1 MTIWTSFFLVV
12 CTVILAYPFLAPGN
26 GSYRGGS
33 AASEDLPP
41 GDAVQELG
49 HWHEEEV
56 QLDRA
61 AGRLG
66 PDEPGT
72 SPHEVMGKRAGDEAA
87 TGEPAEVIAGSE
99 EEDGSLPEGPEAQ

>member
-12 CTVILAYPFLAPGN
+12 CTVILAFPFLVPGKN
-26 GSYRGGS
+26 SYRGGS
-33 AASEDLPP
+33 AASEDPPP
-41 GDAVQELG
+41 GGAEPELG

-61 AGRLG
+61 AGRLD

-72 SPHEVMGKRAGDEAA
+72 GSHEMMEK
-87 TGEPAEVIAGSE
+87 SW
-99 EEDGSLPEGPEAQ
+99 